1 MAQIHFHYSSSSG
14 LLVDRRESDFDD
26 VVEIR
31 DHAARIVGELISTP
45 GPEDWRDWMLHV
57 SDPSGEEIFT
67 MPFSLLLGRPH

>member
-1 MAQIHFHYSSSSG
+1 MAQIYFRYSSPDG
-14 LLVDRRESDFDD
+14 VLVDRRESDFDD

-31 DHAARIVGELISTP
+31 NQAARIVGELIATP
-45 GPEDWRDWMLHV
+45 GPEDWRDWMLYV